1 MASTTTSNN
10 TMLTT
15 LDNPWDPFTRFDD
28 WYAFDEQA
36 GYHTCGLL
44 ARFTV
49 SSDELSESDQEIA
62 IEEAMKEIISINP
75 TGNYRIVKA
84 EEEKLK

>member
-1 MASTTTSNN
+1 MASTTNSTDM
-10 TMLTT
+10 MLTT

-49 SSDELSESDQEIA
+49 SSEELSESDQEIA

-75 TGNYRIVKA
+75 TGNYRIVRA
-84 EEEKLK
+84 EEEKK